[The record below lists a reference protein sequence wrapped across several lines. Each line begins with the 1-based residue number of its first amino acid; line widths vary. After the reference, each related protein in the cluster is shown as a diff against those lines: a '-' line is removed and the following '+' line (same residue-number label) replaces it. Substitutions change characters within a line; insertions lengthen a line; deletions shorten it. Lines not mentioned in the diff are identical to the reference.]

1 MKLKL
6 NDDSNVLN
14 SSSLSPFPHPR
25 VRSHNPSP
33 TFLSFL
39 SIRDP
44 LLIKP
49 NEKAQTPHLFIPSTP
64 SLSKSNSD
72 VSLNKLQNESLVY
85 IFLFAFDSLILT
97 SYYSGYRDTVY
108 ADKDVQC
115 LKVIENLKS
124 KGFIPADLVDNE
136 VNWFYSSL
144 GIDDTLV

>member
-6 NDDSNVLN
+6 NDDNNLLN

-72 VSLNKLQNESLVY
+72 VSLNKLQNESLVSR
-85 IFLFAFDSLILT
+85 FLLHLTCSYLLLTTVGTEIPFTLIKT
-97 SYYSGYRDTVY
+97 FNV
-108 ADKDVQC
+108 
-115 LKVIENLKS
+115 
-124 KGFIPADLVDNE
+124 
-136 VNWFYSSL
+136 
-144 GIDDTLV
+144 